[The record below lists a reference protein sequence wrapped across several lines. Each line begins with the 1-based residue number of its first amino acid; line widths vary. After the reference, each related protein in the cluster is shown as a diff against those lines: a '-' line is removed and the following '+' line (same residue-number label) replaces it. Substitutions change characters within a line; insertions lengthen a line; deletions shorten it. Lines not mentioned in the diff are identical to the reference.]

1 MNRNLE
7 ISIGVH
13 FKVIYKP
20 IHFQLNHWYSLA
32 QTAVLKMQTLLDFSW
47 VTTIVLVVMLNNVLI
62 NQQQQDAI

>member
-7 ISIGVH
+7 ISVRVH

-20 IHFQLNHWYSLA
+20 ILFQLNYWYSLA
-32 QTAVLKMQTLLDFSW
+32 QTAVLEVQTLLDFSW